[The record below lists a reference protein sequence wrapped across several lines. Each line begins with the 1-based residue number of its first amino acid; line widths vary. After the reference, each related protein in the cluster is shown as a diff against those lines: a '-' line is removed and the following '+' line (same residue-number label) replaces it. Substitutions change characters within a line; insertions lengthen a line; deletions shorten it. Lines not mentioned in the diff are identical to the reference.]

1 MLFEES
7 DKTSKK
13 WVSDDLLIFKHSE
26 NSWVISFR
34 TRDILSEARIDE
46 IVSIFSCLIRCL
58 DVPCGIVF
66 DFSCIEQLNEDEA
79 GNFMAVSLPFQDSG
93 CQVCLCC
100 LNVQVLELFE
110 SLNLEGRFHFAA
122 EQEDALFALKFSSSS
137 ILELGSR

>member
-7 DKTSKK
+7 GKTSKK
-13 WVSDDLLIFKHSE
+13 WASDDLLIFKHSE

-34 TRDILSEARIDE
+34 TRDILSKARCDE
-46 IVSIFSCLIRCL
+46 MVSIFSCLIECI
-58 DVPCGIVF
+58 DFPCGIVF

-79 GNFMAVSLPFQDSG
+79 GNFMAVSLPFQDCG

-110 SLNLEGRFHFAA
+110 SQNLEGRFHFAA